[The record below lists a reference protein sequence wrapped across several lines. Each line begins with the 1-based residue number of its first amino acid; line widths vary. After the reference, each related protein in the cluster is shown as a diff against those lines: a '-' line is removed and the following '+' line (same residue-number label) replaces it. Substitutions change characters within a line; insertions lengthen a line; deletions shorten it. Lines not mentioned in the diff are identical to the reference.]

1 VQVIKVPYA
10 YFFPIIFLLCLLGSY
25 SIANTVFDI
34 GVMIV
39 FGIFGFLMKKYAYES
54 TPLILAFILGPMFEE
69 HFRRSLV
76 LSFGSFGI
84 FFERPISA
92 AFLGVAILLL
102 VVSLLGPLIRK
113 KKQT

>member
-1 VQVIKVPYA
+1 VMI
-10 YFFPIIFLLCLLGSY
+10 FFGIVGFLL
-25 SIANTVFDI
+25 
-34 GVMIV
+34 
-39 FGIFGFLMKKYAYES
+39 KKFAYDA

-92 AFLGVAILLL
+92 IFLVLAF
-102 VVSLLGPLIRK
+102 VVLAFSLLPTFQKMRNSR
-113 KKQT
+113 